1 MNINAAIMQG
11 ARVLKKNFIKNPFL
25 DSEILM
31 TKVIKKDRKYIVLNS
46 KKDLDKK
53 DLNIFKEL
61 ITKDQLE
68 SQSLI

>member
-68 SQSLI
+68 SQSRI